1 MGLYFTKI
9 LFKRIGEAA
18 KNTFFFEVLYTTFEK
33 TETQLV
39 TYFVKNYD
47 WAHSTRSTQL
57 GKISGGGFDLGG
69 LTATEFLQSYKHEIE
84 KLKVCSSQLVFSS
97 NFKTKFSYSSI
108 VTNEKI
114 PSLY

>member
-84 KLKVCSSQLVFSS
+84 KLKVRQSQLVFSS
-97 NFKTKFSYSSI
+97 NFTMKLSHPSTIS
-108 VTNEKI
+108 TEEI
-114 PSLY
+114 PFIY